1 MKFRQN
7 IDIYVIVIYAKT
19 IFNWS
24 FIFLVIN
31 EYSNAGTK
39 VGSFFLVG
47 LVPAPILSI
56 KL

>member
-47 LVPAPILSI
+47 LVPAPILAI